1 MIFSNKSIDYKDI
14 VVSLNGNII
23 DRCSSLKF
31 WGVTIDSKLS
41 FNEHV
46 EVICTKMSKSI
57 GILNKLKHFPQNILK
72 MIYNSII
79 SPYFQYCNLAWNSS
93 ATYSIL
99 RLYRLQKRAVRIISH
114 ANFLAHT
121 KPLFNNLNM
130 LNIFDFSDYEIA
142 TFMYLCFKNYIP
154 NSISEF
160 FCYNADVHSYKTR
173 GASNFH
179 LPKVRTSLAKNCIF
193 FKGPKIWNSLPVY
206 IKTSPSLNVFKKRYK
221 TLLLSR
227 YISNV

>member
-1 MIFSNKSIDYKDI
+1 MANSNKLVLNINKTHYMIFFSNKSIDYNDI

-23 DRCSSLKF
+23 DRCSSLKIL
-31 WGVTIDSKLS
+31 GVTIDSKLS

-46 EVICTKMSKSI
+46 EVICTKISVSI
-57 GILNKLKHFPQNILK
+57 HVGILNKLKHFPQNILK

-93 ATYSIL
+93 ATYMYSML
-99 RLYRLQKRAVRIISH
+99 RLYRLQKRAVRLISH

-142 TFMYLCFKNYIP
+142 YFMYLCFKNYIP

-160 FCYNADVHSYKTR
+160 FCYNADIHSYNTH
-173 GASNFH
+173 GTSNFH
-179 LPKVRTSLAKNCIF
+179 LPKIRTSLAKNCIF
-193 FKGPKIWNSLPVY
+193 FKGPKIWNSY
-206 IKTSPSLNVFKKRYK
+206 ILKLVHH
-221 TLLLSR
+221 
-227 YISNV
+227 